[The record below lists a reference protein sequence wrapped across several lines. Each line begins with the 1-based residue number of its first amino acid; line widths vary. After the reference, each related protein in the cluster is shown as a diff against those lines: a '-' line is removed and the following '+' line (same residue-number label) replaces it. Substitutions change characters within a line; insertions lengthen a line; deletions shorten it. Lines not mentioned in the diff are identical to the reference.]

1 MPGSQKL
8 FYVLENHIGFLAMPL
23 TFNLYQYSIPSSR
36 GRIWLCP
43 LQSTTHFLS
52 LRLLARTKILVLILV
67 LKLRR
72 QHNLGS
78 FFMLLSFKS
87 ISTFLMRLIHFA
99 IHSSNQWDNWSR
111 MNILS
116 SLHTLTTSNKSL
128 DEGERNTNV
137 AESPTRTPEAET
149 FFAESVAEKNCRE
162 KVSSWGRSKK
172 KLPPLS
178 MNLLMLWKTRVHFF
192 L

>member
-8 FYVLENHIGFLAMPL
+8 FYVSQNHIGFLAMPL

-116 SLHTLTTSNKSL
+116 SLHTLTTKFFLIGFEQKSWSRWTKHKCCRKS
-128 DEGERNTNV
+128 DADTWSRNV
-137 AESPTRTPEAET
+137 FRR
-149 FFAESVAEKNCRE
+149 KCR
-162 KVSSWGRSKK
+162 RK
-172 KLPPLS
+172 KLPRKSVEL
-178 MNLLMLWKTRVHFF
+178 R
-192 L
+192 